1 MSPGERSPALGASTG
16 GMIVLPGGVKIHVG
30 GRLYV
35 GEIPAR
41 LCPEKFRPAS
51 KPEKQK
57 VKDAESAGA
66 SGE

>member
-1 MSPGERSPALGASTG
+1 MSPAERSSAPVLSTG
-16 GMIVLPGGVKIHVG
+16 GMIQLEAGRKVYVG

-35 GEIPAR
+35 GKIPAR

-66 SGE
+66 GGE